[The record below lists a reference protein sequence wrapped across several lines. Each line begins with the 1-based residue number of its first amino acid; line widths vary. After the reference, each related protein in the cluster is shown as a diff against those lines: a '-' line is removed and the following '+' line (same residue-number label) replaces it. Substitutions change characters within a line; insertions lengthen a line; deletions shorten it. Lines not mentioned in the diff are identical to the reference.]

1 MKDILR
7 TRWLIPAMA
16 LLPLACSGSDY
27 IPSPNGTDSGPG
39 GRAISDADFRDQ
51 AMPDGGEGDQDGPQG
66 DAADAPAPTT
76 ITITVQSPMPS
87 AVTPAAVKFTP
98 ALEVRV
104 ESSASQAGDTLDA
117 VSVEVLRLP
126 QKTRTAVGKL
136 NQVGLDALPESNV
149 VVYRFADTP
158 IDVASAES
166 GNYELLVI
174 AKTKAG
180 VEGRATVP
188 FQIDGGPSIR
198 VDMPVADKPYRG
210 SAPID
215 VTIGDDFFG
224 PVSDV
229 QMKVGQHT
237 VSFAGPGGPSGKQY
251 TATLDFAAYMP
262 ALEGEQVLT
271 VRAKNKNG
279 TESVAV
285 RKFVS
290 DSKGPTI
297 TEAKPKDGDLV
308 GNVVTISAEVK
319 DPAGVLA
326 SSVVAVFANGPGTEY
341 TIPLNAPAP
350 GAMPPVYSAIFDTR
364 LLPFGENALY
374 PTLSFRASDNL
385 GNESLL
391 TNVVWLDNRPPLAE
405 LDPPEMRVLARNEA
419 NVYACSWPFDPVGPD
434 AADDLDIVPQIV
446 DIRARVEDKGN
457 DPLSGTPN
465 YIPIAGVD
473 VSQLLI
479 LDDTSQPLVVNTNPV
494 PRGSKHG
501 RHPVRRDQPA
511 AGAHHPA
518 DDRQG
523 RADDHAVPHP
533 AHGYRRSHQHRCDGR
548 DVDRR
553 RSVLLRR
560 RQHQDPRPRLRG
572 DGQHQQGQVAILRG
586 ERRSTCTPK
595 WCASSW
601 ATAAVGPGL
610 LPSIYTIPRQEA
622 GATNPLCGGTQLD
635 TLANFVS
642 DGWACMAVFAS
653 DRLGNKQVSKP
664 MRICVDKDV
673 DGKECPHRE
682 IAAVRDTTPLTVE
695 TVADH
700 GYATGNQVK
709 VSGIFLPAIVNG
721 TWTITVTGPRSFT
734 LDGSQA
740 APAFVGPPAPRQ
752 WVRPAQSQPPRFI
765 PGHVVRTTDA
775 PNCTGTQTAEPPMT
789 AVDATACSPWRSYAP
804 GRDQAVLERAQ
815 PKAIDRFGRRYQA
828 RVSRP

>member
-7 TRWLIPAMA
+7 TRWLISAMA
-16 LLPLACSGSDY
+16 LLPLACSGNDY
-27 IPSPNGTDSGPG
+27 IPSPTGTDSGLG

-51 AMPDGGEGDQDGPQG
+51 AMPDGGKGDQDGAQG

-76 ITITVQSPMPS
+76 ITITVQSPMPA

-104 ESSASQAGDTLDA
+104 ESSASQAGDTLDD

-237 VSFAGPGGPSGKQY
+237 VTFAGPGGPSGKQY

-494 PRGSKHG
+494 PRGSKQADTLCDAINPLLVPTT
-501 RHPVRRDQPA
+501 RPMTAKDALMITLFPIQPT
-511 AGAHHPA
+511 GIA
-518 DDRQG
+518 D
-523 RADDHAVPHP
+523 
-533 AHGYRRSHQHRCDGR
+533 
-548 DVDRR
+548 
-553 RSVLLRR
+553 L
-560 RQHQDPRPRLRG
+560 
-572 DGQHQQGQVAILRG
+572 
-586 ERRSTCTPK
+586 TN
-595 WCASSW
+595 
-601 ATAAVGPGL
+601 TAATGVTMIGDDQSCFGGGNTKIPDPICEVTGNINKAKWRFFGANAFDLHSEVVRIFLGYGGVGPGL

-622 GATNPLCGGTQLD
+622 GATNALCGGTQLD

-804 GRDQAVLERAQ
+804 GE
-815 PKAIDRFGRRYQA
+815 IRRY
-828 RVSRP
+828 

>member
-1 MKDILR
+1 MKDTVR
-7 TRWLIPAMA
+7 TRWLISAMV
-16 LLPLACSGSDY
+16 LLPLACSGNDY
-27 IPSPNGTDSGPG
+27 IPSPTGTDSGPG
-39 GRAISDADFRDQ
+39 GRVISDADFRDQ
-51 AMPDGGEGDQDGPQG
+51 AMPDGGDGQGGAQG
-66 DAADAPAPTT
+66 DAPSPTT
-76 ITITVQSPMPS
+76 ITITVQSPRP
-87 AVTPAAVKFTP
+87 ADVTPAAVKFTP

-104 ESSASQAGDTLDA
+104 ESSASQAGDTLDE
-117 VSVEVLRLP
+117 VSVEVLKLP

-158 IDVASAES
+158 VDVASADS
-166 GNYELLVI
+166 GNYELLII

-188 FQIDGGPSIR
+188 FQIDGGPNIR

-215 VTIGDDFFG
+215 VTIGDDSFG

-308 GNVVTISAEVK
+308 GNVVTISADVR

-350 GAMPPVYSAIFDTR
+350 GATPPVYSAIFDTR

-391 TNVVWLDNRPPLAE
+391 TNVVWLDNKPPVAE
-405 LDPPEMRVLARNEA
+405 LDPPEMRILARNEA
-419 NVYACSWPFDPVGPD
+419 GVFACSWPFDPVGPD

-446 DIRARVEDKGN
+446 DVRARVEDKGN

-494 PRGSKHG
+494 PRGNKQADTLCDAVNPLLVPTT
-501 RHPVRRDQPA
+501 RPMTAKDALLITLFPIQPT
-511 AGAHHPA
+511 G
-518 DDRQG
+518 
-523 RADDHAVPHP
+523 VP
-533 AHGYRRSHQHRCDGR
+533 D
-548 DVDRR
+548 
-553 RSVLLRR
+553 L
-560 RQHQDPRPRLRG
+560 
-572 DGQHQQGQVAILRG
+572 
-586 ERRSTCTPK
+586 TN
-595 WCASSW
+595 
-601 ATAAVGPGL
+601 TAATGVTLIGDDQSCFGGGNSKIPDPACEVSGNINKAKWRFIGSNAFDLHSEVVRVFLGYGGVGPSL
-610 LPSIYTIPRQEA
+610 LPSIYTIPKQEP
-622 GATNPLCGGTQLD
+622 GAANALCGGTQLD

-664 MRICVDKDV
+664 IRICVDKDV

-721 TWTITVTGPRSFT
+721 PWTITVTGPRSFT

-740 APAFVGPPAPRQ
+740 PPALVGPTVSRQ
-752 WVRPAQSQPPRFI
+752 WVRPGQSQPPRFI

-789 AVDATACSPWRSYAP
+789 AVDATACSPWRSYPP
-804 GRDQAVLERAQ
+804 GE
-815 PKAIDRFGRRYQA
+815 IRRY
-828 RVSRP
+828 